1 VSFFKRLFGRT
12 EPSPPEL
19 DPEPEPEQQQPVVE
33 ESPAGPG
40 LDHFAIITIPA
51 PPRADEEPEEEP
63 AREPE
68 EPVVAMAEEPV
79 VEEPPLAEPQ
89 PTVESP
95 VVIEEA
101 EHEPEEAPV
110 AVEAPPEPAGEEI
123 TVGRLTEDDVR
134 GVLERALDELGS
146 AHHRPFSRG

>member
-1 VSFFKRLFGRT
+1 VSFFKRLFGRK
-12 EPSPPEL
+12 EPLPGEPDQEPPVL
-19 DPEPEPEQQQPVVE
+19 DEP
-33 ESPAGPG
+33 PAEPG
-40 LDHFAIITIPA
+40 LEHFAIITSPA

-68 EPVVAMAEEPV
+68 EPVVEEPPPVAAEPVAEEPL
-79 VEEPPLAEPQ
+79 LAEPQ
-89 PTVESP
+89 PTVESH
-95 VVIEEA
+95 VVIEEGEA
-101 EHEPEEAPV
+101 EPEEAPV
-110 AVEAPPEPAGEEI
+110 AAEAPPEPAGEEI